1 MKPHYV
7 STKNESVRFFE
18 NDFIERFSHV
28 HPITPVIVFVPVIG
42 YAIYLSLGSRGLSV
56 VATAGLFVLGLLI
69 WTLVEYAMH
78 RYLFHYEPK
87 SRWGKRIHFFV
98 HGAHH
103 DYPQDASRLVAP
115 PAFSVPVALIFY
127 GLFFVVF
134 GRLAPGTFAGF
145 IFGYL
150 CYDMIHY
157 ATHHF
162 AMKRGAGLWLKQYH
176 MRHHYKDDHHG
187 YGVSSPLW
195 DYVFGTRGSRA
206 QARTDALRETRDLVS
221 TADH

>member
-1 MKPHYV
+1 MKPRYV
-7 STKNESVRFFE
+7 SNKNESVRFFE

-28 HPITPVIVFVPVIG
+28 HPVTPVVVFLPVIAG
-42 YAIYLSLGSRGLSV
+42 MLYLALGRRGLSIG
-56 VATAGLFVLGLLI
+56 ATAGLFALGLVI

-115 PAFSVPVALIFY
+115 PAFSIPVASVFY
-127 GLFFVVF
+127 LLFVGVF
-134 GRLAPGTFAGF
+134 GRLAPAPFAGF

-162 AMKRGAGLWLKQYH
+162 SMKRGVGLWLKQYH
-176 MRHHYKDDHHG
+176 LRHHYKDDARG
-187 YGVSSPLW
+187 YGVSNPLW
-195 DYVFGTRGSRA
+195 DYVLGTRPPRPETSR
-206 QARTDALRETRDLVS
+206 DFVS
-221 TADH
+221 SPNH

>member
-7 STKNESVRFFE
+7 SSKNESVRFFE

-28 HPITPVIVFVPVIG
+28 HPVTPLVVFLPVIA
-42 YAIYLSLGSRGLSV
+42 YTLYLAVGPRGLSIA
-56 VATAGLFVLGLLI
+56 ATAGLFLLGLLI

-87 SRWGKRIHFFV
+87 TRWGKRMHFFV

-103 DYPQDASRLVAP
+103 DYPQDATRLVAP

-127 GLFFVVF
+127 GLFLAAF
-134 GRLAPGTFAGF
+134 GRLAPALFAGF

-162 AMKRGAGLWLKQYH
+162 SMKSRVGLWLKQYH
-176 MRHHYKDDHHG
+176 LRHHYKDDHHG

-195 DYVFGTRGSRA
+195 DYVFRTRGAHA
-206 QARTDALRETRDLVS
+206 QARTDSLGATRDLVG
-221 TADH
+221 TADR